1 MLRTVLLDDEPIIL
15 EELYSLLEGD
25 ERIEIVGSFSD
36 PLKLL
41 QELPALKPDCLFLDI
56 EMPGISGIELAERL
70 ASAGLELEI
79 VFVTAYNHY
88 AAQAFD
94 VNAIDYLLKPIRQ
107 ERIRKAV
114 DKLAAQ
120 AELKPVLE
128 RERMKTS
135 AACRI
140 QSFGAFEV
148 SGERKVKW
156 TRSKSKELLA
166 YLLQYEGKWLS
177 KYKLCDEQWGE
188 YEPERA
194 LAYLQTSLYALRK
207 SLQQAGCRELRIE
220 YAEDRYILQAGA
232 ADWDVRTFN
241 AAYAQFL
248 QSGSSAA
255 AREALDS
262 CRGEYLEGEDWPW
275 SDLTREDYI
284 RRYEQLMR
292 HFA

>member
-15 EELYSLLEGD
+15 EELYSLLEDD

-36 PLKLL
+36 PLTLL

-70 ASAGLELEI
+70 ASAGMELEI

-114 DKLAAQ
+114 DKLVSQ

-128 RERMKTS
+128 RQRLKTS
-135 AACRI
+135 AVCRI

-148 SGERKVKW
+148 SGEHKVKW

-177 KYKLCDEQWGE
+177 KYKLCDEQWGD

-275 SDLTREDYI
+275 SDLIRENYL
-284 RRYEQLMR
+284 RRYEQLMQ